1 MTGPEPAH
9 RRYRFGAFEADAATG
24 ELRRQGI
31 RLRLNAQP
39 FQLLCMLLERPGE
52 LLTRDQIA
60 RQLWPGGTFVDAEHG
75 VNSAV
80 NRIREALGDSATSPR
95 FLETLARRGYR
106 FVAPVERIAL
116 SNSAGAPNASTDSA
130 PLAQPADPPPAL
142 RTRILASPEEL
153 PKIPWTVAQT
163 LFLLLQIMYLGFYIG
178 ALANLPEIDD
188 LFAALLP
195 RPPLAFTILIVTAA
209 ILIPVR
215 AFLLCAFLFHAP
227 GIREKFLKLWQFL
240 LPLDILWALSPF
252 LLLHHINFGMALAAL
267 LSSAGRLSPSSP
279 SSSWVPAQPTPK
291 PPPPPANQPNPAKK
305 RARSPTKVS
314 RESEK
319 TVSRKQ
325 ENLLA
330 KARKPP
336 RESKKTVSRKQENV
350 SPRCTRACSG
360 SRQKKPQNRPG
371 SPHSKKLK
379 LAPFAA
385 PTPR

>member
-39 FQLLCMLLERPGE
+39 FQVLCMLLERPGE

-60 RQLWPGGTFVDAEHG
+60 RQLWPDGTFVDAEHG

-106 FVAPVERIAL
+106 FVAPVERI
-116 SNSAGAPNASTDSA
+116 SSAASTTPARSTDSA
-130 PLAQPADPPPAL
+130 PPSQPAAGESAPPRPH
-142 RTRILASPEEL
+142 ILASPEEL
-153 PKIPWTVAQT
+153 PKIPYAVAQT
-163 LFLLLQIMYLGFYIG
+163 LFLLLQIMYLAFYIG
-178 ALANLPEIDD
+178 ALANLPEIDG

-195 RPPLAFTILIVTAA
+195 KPPLAFTILIVTAA

-227 GIREKFLKLWQFL
+227 GIREKFLRLWQFL

-252 LLLHHINFGMALAAL
+252 LLLHHINFGLALACTAL
-267 LSSAGRLSPSSP
+267 LVYS
-279 SSSWVPAQPTPK
+279 
-291 PPPPPANQPNPAKK
+291 
-305 RARSPTKVS
+305 
-314 RESEK
+314 
-319 TVSRKQ
+319 
-325 ENLLA
+325 
-330 KARKPP
+330 
-336 RESKKTVSRKQENV
+336 
-350 SPRCTRACSG
+350 
-360 SRQKKPQNRPG
+360 
-371 SPHSKKLK
+371 
-379 LAPFAA
+379 PFAQRSLVLMGAGSANPEVSA
-385 PTPR
+385 PAR